1 MRLRPINVFT
11 LALLLAGGTDA
22 QVSAQDTSPES
33 AETAPEVLA
42 AEDLGI
48 SLARIQ
54 RRLDKLP
61 EGQEAQRLLRL
72 NFYIQVYA
80 KAPRLELFNGFD
92 LHNSPIPYGVPTHT
106 DMLRMMNPNPL
117 YPPAVNLN
125 PLLGWT
131 RRALQP

>member
-11 LALLLAGGTDA
+11 LTLVLAGGTDA

-33 AETAPEVLA
+33 VESAPEVLA

-61 EGQEAQRLLRL
+61 EGQEARNLLRL
-72 NFYIQVYA
+72 NYYIQVYA
-80 KAPRLELFNGFD
+80 KAPRLELFKGFD

-106 DMLRMMNPNPL
+106 EMLRMMNPNPL
-117 YPPAVNLN
+117 YPTAVNLN
-125 PLLGWT
+125 PLIGWT